1 MAATHPPGWFSGG
14 CCHLSAVTGLLVA
27 MRPPPAIKV
36 RNVNDTQLLELCRT
50 GDHNAYG
57 QIVERY
63 QTLVCSIAYSG
74 CGDFS
79 LSQDLAQET
88 FIAAWR
94 KLADLRDP
102 SKLRSWICTIA
113 RNLAHRSARK
123 ESRSATSRSAPLEAG
138 HDVASAQP
146 SPGEQ
151 AINDEEA
158 TLVWQSLEQLPENYR
173 EPLILFYR
181 EEQSIARVATALELS
196 EDAVKQRL
204 SRGRKMVHGQLAELV
219 GSTLT
224 RSRPSRVFTLAVVA
238 ALPALDSSAAV
249 AGGVAAK
256 TAGLTALGHGAL
268 HFLTSLPIIVW
279 CVKLSVGNARS
290 ERERRYVIRQLLLGF
305 GLLFLSLAVMFTI
318 LWGHLARGG
327 LVPAMLPALVMFGML
342 LPIFFFSYRA
352 GRRIEQIRMED
363 GTHEKPISVTGPGGV
378 SVLGIHGRFMGSA
391 LLVILWPCA
400 LSLMAADWV
409 GLATFAA
416 IALASSLIGVRACLR
431 FPKKYFQIFTASLA
445 SMSLGAQGVM
455 WLKRGA
461 WEAAFP
467 GGRNAFLIQMIWVY
481 KGMGVTLLVLSILVW
496 KRVYSRRAGKGKLE

>member
-1 MAATHPPGWFSGG
+1 
-14 CCHLSAVTGLLVA
+14 
-27 MRPPPAIKV
+27 MRPTPAIKV
-36 RNVNDTQLLELCRT
+36 RNVNDTQLLELCRK

-57 QIVERY
+57 QIVARY

-102 SKLRSWICTIA
+102 SKLKSWICTIT
-113 RNLAHRSARK
+113 RNLTHRSARK
-123 ESRSATSRSAPLEAG
+123 ESRSATGRSAPLEAG

-151 AINDEEA
+151 AISDEEA

-173 EPLILFYR
+173 EPLVLFYR
-181 EEQSIARVATALELS
+181 EEQSVARVAAALELS

-238 ALPALDSSAAV
+238 ALPALDTSAAV

-256 TAGLTALGHGAL
+256 TAGLTALGHGAF
-268 HFLTSLPIIVW
+268 HFLTSLPFIVW

-305 GLLFLSLAVMFTI
+305 GLLFLSLAVMFTL
-318 LWGHLARGG
+318 LWRHLARGG

-342 LPIFFFSYRA
+342 VPIFFFSYRA
-352 GRRIEQIRMED
+352 GRRIEQIRIED
-363 GTHEKPISVTGPGGV
+363 GTHEEPTSVTGSGGV
-378 SVLGIHGRFMGSA
+378 SVSGIYGRFVGSA
-391 LLVILWPCA
+391 LLVVLWPCA
-400 LSLMAADWV
+400 LSFRAADYV
-409 GLATFAA
+409 GVAAFVA
-416 IALASSLIGVRACLR
+416 IALLSSLIGARACLR
-431 FPKKYFQIFTASLA
+431 FPKKYFQLFTVTLGV
-445 SMSLGAQGVM
+445 MSLIAQAVM
-455 WLKRGA
+455 WRNRLA
-461 WEAAFP
+461 WSAAFP
-467 GGRNAFLIQMIWVY
+467 GGKESFFIWMIWVY
-481 KGMGVTLLVLSILVW
+481 KGMMMTFLVLTILVW